1 MGFRSWNANPP
12 SAGISRIR
20 FNGSRTVPLSTC
32 CFTQAPR
39 GCRDVRAGRREC
51 PWRREGDSANRARYH
66 HLMGADQIGTVTRRD
81 WIVVLALALALRLAS
96 AWVETVLHPDEVYQY
111 LEGAFRATHGHSV
124 MTWEYRDG
132 MRADL
137 YPWLLSW
144 PMRLGEWIAP
154 DSRLPILVPRIVM
167 ALLSL
172 GIVGAAGWLGARI
185 SRAHFW
191 TAGLVAAVWTD
202 LIGFAPH
209 PLTEQMAALLA
220 VPAIALL
227 AKRDWSARVLAGIGF
242 ALGLAFLFRP
252 HLAPAIGLAALWYLW
267 TVRFAGFVPLL
278 GGSLLALA
286 VGAGSDWLGGDYPFE
301 WMVHNFTRN
310 LVDNVSARY
319 GVSGPLGYGPEVWD
333 YWSVWTVP
341 IGLLAAWGARRYPL
355 LMIFA
360 VANIVV
366 HSVIGHKEYRFLIP
380 SLSAL
385 ILLAGVATADFAA
398 WWAAR
403 RGASIEGR
411 AKLLIVTWLLAA
423 ATVVPVYK
431 ARDTFIVTPFTAQAI
446 DAARGRA
453 DLCGF
458 ALVGREFDGTY
469 GYARLR
475 RDVPIFIR
483 GKGDPKVDPALYNS
497 AVVWPGFE
505 KELSPAFV
513 RKSCG
518 DSGGQRMCVYERP
531 GGCSGAASPSEI
543 NRYLREHDM

>member
-1 MGFRSWNANPP
+1 MTA
-12 SAGISRIR
+12 RIR
-20 FNGSRTVPLSTC
+20 PATTPCMGDDPANG
-32 CFTQAPR
+32 
-39 GCRDVRAGRREC
+39 
-51 PWRREGDSANRARYH
+51 
-66 HLMGADQIGTVTRRD
+66 VTRRD
-81 WIVVLALALALRLAS
+81 WLVVLGLALALRLAS
-96 AWVETVLHPDEVYQY
+96 AGFETVLHPDEVYQY
-111 LEGAFRATHGHSV
+111 LEGAFRTTHGYSV

-154 DSRLPILVPRIVM
+154 DSRLPILLPRIAM
-167 ALLSL
+167 AVLSL
-172 GIVGAAGWLGARI
+172 GIVGAAGWLGARV

-202 LIGFAPH
+202 LVGFAPH

-252 HLAPAIGLAALWYLW
+252 HLAPAIGLAALCYLW
-267 TVRFAGFVPLL
+267 TVRFAGLAPLL
-278 GGSLLALA
+278 GGSVLALA

-301 WMVHNFTRN
+301 WMVNNFTRN
-310 LVDNVSARY
+310 IVDNVSARY
-319 GVSGPLGYGPEVWD
+319 GVSGPLAYVGEVWQV
-333 YWSVWTVP
+333 WSIWTLP
-341 IGLLAAWGARRYPL
+341 ILALAAWGARRYPL
-355 LMIFA
+355 LLIFA
-360 VANIVV
+360 AANIVV
-366 HSVIGHKEYRFLIP
+366 HSAIGHKEYRFLIP
-380 SLSAL
+380 SLTAL
-385 ILLAGVATADFAA
+385 ILLAGVATADFAD
-398 WWAAR
+398 WWAKR
-403 RGASIEGR
+403 RGLSADGR
-411 AKLLIVTWLLAA
+411 LRLLVVVWLLAA

-431 ARDTFIVTPFTAQAI
+431 ARDTFIVTDFTAKAI
-446 DAARGRA
+446 DEARGRP

-483 GKGDPKVDPALYNS
+483 GRGDPAIDPALYNH
-497 AVVWPGFE
+497 AVVWNGFE
-505 KELSPAFV
+505 TELSPAFDRKACTGGEQKQCVYV
-513 RKSCG
+513 RK
-518 DSGGQRMCVYERP
+518 
-531 GGCSGAASPSEI
+531 GGCSGAPSPSEI